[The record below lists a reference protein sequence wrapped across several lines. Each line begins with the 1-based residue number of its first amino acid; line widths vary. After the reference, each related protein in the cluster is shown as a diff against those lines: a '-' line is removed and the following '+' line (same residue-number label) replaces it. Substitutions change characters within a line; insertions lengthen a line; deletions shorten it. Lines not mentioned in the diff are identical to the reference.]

1 MSIGKHLPEFYK
13 KDIKEER
20 RDEII
25 EAGEEFIAKNEN
37 DPHLEFKEGDLKKI
51 PQEDLELAK
60 KFQED
65 KLTEKEITEQLEK
78 KKDLLPQNKDY
89 NFLTALKNKLLV
101 KKAWENLKNKKKAA

>member
-25 EAGEEFIAKNEN
+25 EAG
-37 DPHLEFKEGDLKKI
+37 
-51 PQEDLELAK
+51 AK

-101 KKAWENLKNKKKAA
+101 KKAWEKLKNKKKAA